1 MSKRKSEKATKKT
14 TKKSAKEVTVKPPL
28 LDNATLTSMYR
39 QMVVIREFEEQ
50 AMDLYSRALIPGIIH
65 VSIGQEAVAAGV
77 GRALR
82 VDDYIIITHRGHGQ
96 SLAKGAQPRH
106 MFAELLGKVEG
117 YCRGKGGS
125 MHVADPS
132 TGNLGAN
139 GIIGGILPIA
149 TGAALSAKTRETDQV
164 SVCIFGDGA
173 ANQGLL
179 LESFNMAAIWKLPV
193 IFICENNQ
201 YGEYTPSGDVTA
213 GEIYQ
218 RGEPFGIPSSKVDGM
233 DVLAVYEAVSKC
245 VERAREGS
253 GPSFLVCQT
262 YRYHGH
268 GSSDRERAYR
278 TREEEEMWRG
288 RDPIER
294 LGNVLLSNGETTS
307 SDLES
312 IAQEVKAEMLEAVE
326 FAKEAPFPPPEEV
339 SQHVYPA

>member
-1 MSKRKSEKATKKT
+1 MSKRKSGKATKKT
-14 TKKSAKEVTVKPPL
+14 AKKVSVKKPPV
-28 LDNATLTSMYR
+28 LDNAALVDMYR

-50 AMDLYSRALIPGIIH
+50 AMDLYSRRLIPGIIH

-77 GRALR
+77 GRTLR
-82 VDDYIIITHRGHGQ
+82 EDDYIIITHRGHGQ
-96 SLAKGAQPRH
+96 SLAKGAEPRH
-106 MFAELLGKVEG
+106 MFAELLGKVDG

-164 SVCIFGDGA
+164 AVCIFGDGA

-179 LESFNMAAIWKLPV
+179 LESFNMAAIWQLPV

-201 YGEYTPSGDVTA
+201 YGEYTASGDVTA
-213 GEIYQ
+213 GEIYK
-218 RGEPFGIPSSKVDGM
+218 RGEPFGIPSSNVDGM

-262 YRYHGH
+262 YRFHGH
-268 GSSDRERAYR
+268 GSSDQERAYR

-294 LGNVLLSNGETTS
+294 LGNVLLSDGETTS

-312 IAQEVKAEMLEAVE
+312 IAQEVKAEMLEAVD
-326 FAKEAPFPPPEEV
+326 FAKDASFPPPEEV
-339 SQHVYPA
+339 SQHVYPV